1 MVNILDVLSLP
12 AATKL
17 GQGNIFRSVCQEFCP
32 QGGGVGLVPGGSP
45 IFWGGRPIFRG
56 GWFPVQFF
64 GGLQFF
70 WGVSKFSNFPDTVNE
85 RPVRILLECIL
96 VVVCLLISPNDSS
109 EYKFYAM
116 VKKIRVKNMSSWKK
130 KFPSF
135 LTRNFFPLKFRNPVF
150 LGDKKKGQREI
161 HLVPNFCACLSIMIL
176 SHV

>member
-1 MVNILDVLSLP
+1 MCYLYRPQRSWAKV
-12 AATKL
+12 
-17 GQGNIFRSVCQEFCP
+17 IFSEACVKNSVHR
-32 QGGGVGLVPGGSP
+32 GGGGSGGSP
-45 IFWGGRPIFRG
+45 IFRIFRGGCLQFFGGSPIFRG
-56 GWFPVQFF
+56 VSNFL
-64 GGLQFF
+64 GGI
-70 WGVSKFSNFPDTVNE
+70 SNFSNFPDT

-96 VVVCLLISPNDSS
+96 VVVCLLTSPNDSS